1 MFTTS
6 DSLQVPKVECSG
18 VLQGHSKLRKNS
30 RAIFWNVKSA
40 RQFVHFISFAEA
52 QCAELSLVKQCA
64 DWYRLARG
72 VKAQYACASR
82 LSLHPASTSCRST
95 QQGSDSLQQVYYA
108 ILRPRTEFSSD
119 LCHGRLLFGTF
130 STPFQK
136 GRHSFIPA
144 HADEHMIFRH
154 LAYPAHY
161 HPTRIT

>member
-95 QQGSDSLQQVYYA
+95 QQGRCRLQQVRA
-108 ILRPRTEFSSD
+108 IHRTPTEYF
-119 LCHGRLLFGTF
+119 FGTTSRAPSLWNLF
-130 STPFQK
+130 NALSNK

-161 HPTRIT
+161 HPTRIA